1 MGKAKKIIIGV
12 VVTAL
17 VGTGI
22 GGGLMYVRKEAR
34 RKCWWQ
40 ASVIWQVRDMIPIPH

>member
-22 GGGLMYVRKEAR
+22 GGGLMYVRKGSQKEVLVA
-34 RKCWWQ
+34 
-40 ASVIWQVRDMIPIPH
+40 VIWQVRDMILMLH

>member
-22 GGGLMYVRKEAR
+22 GGGLLYVRKGSQKEVLV
-34 RKCWWQ
+34 Q
-40 ASVIWQVRDMIPIPH
+40 ASVIWQVRDMIPMLH

>member
-22 GGGLMYVRKEAR
+22 GGGLMYVRKGSQKEVLV
-34 RKCWWQ
+34 
-40 ASVIWQVRDMIPIPH
+40 ASVELYMPMQHRGFP

>member
-22 GGGLMYVRKEAR
+22 GGGLMYVRKGSQKEVLV
-34 RKCWWQ
+34 
-40 ASVIWQVRDMIPIPH
+40 ASVSDLQVRDMIPIPH